1 MANALK
7 DISAALRGAIQK
19 ASAFTVGLEREP
31 YNVSGV
37 LIGGD
42 RVLTA
47 SHLVPDEGERLPCPT
62 APRRRRRSRAGT
74 PSTTSRSCGWG
85 EA

>member
-1 MANALK
+1 MANVLK
-7 DISAALRGAIQK
+7 DLSTALRGAVQK

-31 YNVSGV
+31 YSVSGV

-47 SHLVPDEGERLPCPT
+47 SHLVPDEGIAVAMPD
-62 APRRRRRSRAGT
+62 GT
-74 PSTTSRSCGWG
+74 KKDAKLGGQGPDS
-85 EA
+85 